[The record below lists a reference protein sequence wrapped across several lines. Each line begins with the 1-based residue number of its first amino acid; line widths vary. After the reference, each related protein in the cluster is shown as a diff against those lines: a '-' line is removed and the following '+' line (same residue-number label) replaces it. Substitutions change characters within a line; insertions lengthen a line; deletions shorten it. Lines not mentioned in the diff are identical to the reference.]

1 MILLS
6 TDPREP
12 AARQKF
18 IDVLGSDDAEVLVQW
33 VYENQGRNSV
43 SYGQALAHIAAEID
57 VHGPGFAHNLL
68 DAAKKPRHVWE
79 AERELI
85 AWATPRIE
93 AACNVVRGHRGDADV
108 AKKEFDQLCYGLEEK
123 LWNMF
128 PHKHRATMKGAI
140 IGSFQHKGG
149 SMALNVA
156 MLVKALNLDDPLA
169 ATAAQ
174 SR

>member
-6 TDPREP
+6 SDPREP

-18 IDVLGSDDAEVLVQW
+18 INILGAEDAEVLTQW
-33 VYENQGRNSV
+33 VYENQGRNSI
-43 SYGQALAHIAAEID
+43 SYGEALAHIANEID
-57 VHGPGFAHNLL
+57 AHGPKFAHNLL

-79 AERELI
+79 AERELL
-85 AWATPRIE
+85 AWAGPRIA
-93 AACNVVRGHRGDADV
+93 AACNVVRGHRGSADV
-108 AKKEFDQLCYGLEEK
+108 AKQEFEQLCYALEEK

-140 IGSFQHKGG
+140 VGSFQHKGG
-149 SMALNVA
+149 EIALNVA

-169 ATAAQ
+169 ATAGQ